1 MPDTDIQ
8 RAQDVR
14 DLRNQIG
21 TLQVEEQQEIVFKEI
36 SPRRVKRTIYSMTSG
51 EPLTMPRYMA
61 ERAISKRLDNG
72 GYMFTA
78 RKEEAPEYKL
88 GEIKCF
94 LHRESP
100 DQVFLQEI
108 GLSGIY
114 CPKATIANPHSKRM
128 HALHR
133 HHDEWEAYQDF
144 LNDRKETAT
153 NKRQQDQI
161 DATLALAEKASGTS
175 LPKVRCNACGQE
187 IEGKLSDHQCQGG
200 VQG

>member
-21 TLQVEEQQEIVFKEI
+21 TLEADQQEIVFREI

-61 ERAISKRLDNG
+61 ERAISKRLDDG
-72 GYMFTA
+72 SYMFTA
-78 RKEEAPEYKL
+78 RQEEAPEYKL

-94 LHRESP
+94 LHPESP
-100 DQVFLQEI
+100 DQVILAEI
-108 GLSGIY
+108 GLSGIH

-133 HHDEWEAYQDF
+133 HHDEWEAYQDY
-144 LNDRKETAT
+144 LDDKKETASSQ
-153 NKRQQDQI
+153 RQQDQI
-161 DATLALAEKASGTS
+161 DATLALAQKASGTP
-175 LPKVRCNACGQE
+175 LPRVRCNACNQE
-187 IEGKLSDHQCQGG
+187 IDGKLADHHCKESSQ
-200 VQG
+200 